1 MTKTKNKYITQ
12 SVKANDVSK
21 NWLLVDAEGALLGR
35 MASKVAKIIR
45 GKHKTNYTPH
55 VDCGDNVVIIN
66 ADKVKLSGNKL
77 EQKEYIRHTGYPG
90 GRKVIVAK
98 DLLKK
103 HPTRLIEK
111 AVKGMLPKNK
121 LGRAIYK
128 NLYVYSS
135 NEHNQV
141 AQKPQLINLDDIK

>member
-12 SVKANDVSK
+12 SVKADDVSK

-77 EQKEYIRHTGYPG
+77 EQKEYVRHTGYPG
-90 GRKVIVAK
+90 G
-98 DLLKK
+98 LKSVTFETF
-103 HPTRLIEK
+103 HH
-111 AVKGMLPKNK
+111 N
-121 LGRAIYK
+121 
-128 NLYVYSS
+128 YSQNS
-135 NEHNQV
+135 LHT
-141 AQKPQLINLDDIK
+141 